1 MPSARPD
8 SGAART
14 PRAVDRRDPDYPSG
28 LRDLRDAPPMVH
40 IRGEIS
46 PRESA
51 IAIVGSRA
59 ATPYGQKIA
68 RDLARDLAGLGFAI
82 VSGLARGI
90 DAAAHRGALETG
102 GRTIAVLAG
111 GLDHVAPRHH
121 VKLAEE
127 IASTGGLLTEW
138 PSGPPAQPGM
148 FVRRNRLIAAIS
160 AAVVV
165 VEADERSGA
174 LSTAAAARR
183 LGRLLFAV
191 PGDIDRPSSRGCLAL
206 LRGGARVCG
215 SAADVAGALPS
226 LAATPRA
233 LVLGAV
239 LAEPRGADE
248 IALTAGVPIDQAL
261 AELLSLEWSGA
272 IEACPGGNWRRAGSV
287 A

>member
-1 MPSARPD
+1 
-8 SGAART
+8 
-14 PRAVDRRDPDYPSG
+14 
-28 LRDLRDAPPMVH
+28 MVH